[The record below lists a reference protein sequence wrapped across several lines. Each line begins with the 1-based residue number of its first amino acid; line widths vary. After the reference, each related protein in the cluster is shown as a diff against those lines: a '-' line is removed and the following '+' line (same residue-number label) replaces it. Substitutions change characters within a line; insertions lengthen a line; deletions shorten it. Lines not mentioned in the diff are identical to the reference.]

1 MTINVMLAD
10 NFQMLRDGFRI
21 LLQCHPG
28 ISILNETDDG
38 NSVVKFAKQLKPDVL
53 ILDVKMPGIDGI
65 EITRQIRNNV
75 PDTRILAL
83 SMYTDED
90 HIMKALKAGASGY
103 LQTDCAFEEL
113 ILAIKTISSGR
124 YYLGRAVT
132 DQVVRKQLINS
143 N

>member
-1 MTINVMLAD
+1 MTINVVLAD
-10 NFQMLRDGFRI
+10 NFQMLRDGFRT

-28 ISILNETDDG
+28 ISILDETDNG
-38 NSVVKFAKQLKPDVL
+38 NMVVKLTQQLQPDVL
-53 ILDVKMPGIDGI
+53 VLDVKMPGIDGI
-65 EITRQIRNNV
+65 ETMRQIKSSV
-75 PDTRILAL
+75 PNTKVLAL

-90 HIMKALKAGASGY
+90 FIMKTLKAGASGY

-132 DQVVRKQLINS
+132 DQVVRKQLIGS
-143 N
+143 I